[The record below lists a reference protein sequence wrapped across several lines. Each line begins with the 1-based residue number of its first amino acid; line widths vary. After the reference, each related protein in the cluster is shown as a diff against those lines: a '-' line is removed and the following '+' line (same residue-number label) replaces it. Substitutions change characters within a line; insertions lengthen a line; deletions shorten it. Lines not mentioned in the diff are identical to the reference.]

1 MCTFSWHLNCHLLQ
15 LLCIT
20 TFHTSS
26 SLQHKLHVTQK
37 DNDTLQDN
45 VIKKQWKVEC
55 FIGITGQLQEEAT
68 QLKQQLSDVRI
79 EDC

>member
-1 MCTFSWHLNCHLLQ
+1 MV
-15 LLCIT
+15 T

-26 SLQHKLHVTQK
+26 SLQRKLHDTQN

-45 VIKKQWKVEC
+45 VIKKQWKVERY
-55 FIGITGQLQEEAT
+55 IGITGQLEEEAT